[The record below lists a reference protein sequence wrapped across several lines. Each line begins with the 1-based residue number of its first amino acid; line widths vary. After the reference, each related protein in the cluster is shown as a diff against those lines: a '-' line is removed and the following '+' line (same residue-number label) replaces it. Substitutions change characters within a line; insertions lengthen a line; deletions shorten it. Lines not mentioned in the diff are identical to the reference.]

1 MYVVQFGIGLL
12 WMFGAM
18 ILNMKSVERYLTFRK
33 KWWAKLFALGAY
45 WSVAGSVIFVGD
57 WVNLPLSIAA
67 FFIGMF
73 LASGD
78 DFLKTVTVCVMFSS
92 LTFAYNAWIDSFFGT
107 VLEQLP
113 FDFYAPSRMVF
124 AILLYGITKYFAPEK
139 DYELSP
145 ALWKLLLEVSLIP
158 LGMVVVLV
166 LGSPIENTLL
176 PNPMTYVFLLF
187 LAMAAFLGL
196 LGMVSVLARQRKLEQ
211 QSMFAEMNQAY
222 YEAMEQQH
230 FEIRRLRHDM
240 ANHLQTLSG
249 LSNEQRDEYIQE
261 MLQGNAMAHT
271 LNYCGDTTINAVMT
285 AKEAMMRQKKIR
297 LDWKLDVSSPLP
309 YGKAD
314 ICALFANALDNA
326 AEACEEYRRETDE
339 KKELTVTLDA
349 RFQKGMFAVS
359 VKNPAPESAEIKNDA
374 RAGLLPKT
382 TKKDSKNHGFGLRS
396 IREIVERYQGTM
408 EIRREEGQFE
418 LFLYLMS
425 ESVS

>member
-1 MYVVQFGIGLL
+1 
-12 WMFGAM
+12 
-18 ILNMKSVERYLTFRK
+18 
-33 KWWAKLFALGAY
+33 
-45 WSVAGSVIFVGD
+45 
-57 WVNLPLSIAA
+57 
-67 FFIGMF
+67 
-73 LASGD
+73 
-78 DFLKTVTVCVMFSS
+78 
-92 LTFAYNAWIDSFFGT
+92 
-107 VLEQLP
+107 
-113 FDFYAPSRMVF
+113 
-124 AILLYGITKYFAPEK
+124 
-139 DYELSP
+139 
-145 ALWKLLLEVSLIP
+145 
-158 LGMVVVLV
+158 
-166 LGSPIENTLL
+166 
-176 PNPMTYVFLLF
+176 
-187 LAMAAFLGL
+187 
-196 LGMVSVLARQRKLEQ
+196 
-211 QSMFAEMNQAY
+211 
-222 YEAMEQQH
+222 
-230 FEIRRLRHDM
+230 M

-285 AKEAMMRQKKIR
+285 AKEAMMCQKKIR

-359 VKNPAPESAEIKNDA
+359 VKNPASGSAEIKNDA
-374 RAGLLPKT
+374 RSGLLPKT